1 MRDEKGY
8 CRVCTQLRIS
18 DELWQEVRHAAVDE
32 RLSANAMVILLISE
46 ALEAR
51 RARLRSVQSLDV

>member
-1 MRDEKGY
+1 MRYEKGD

-18 DELWQEVRHAAVDE
+18 ETLWQEVRHAAVDE
-32 RLSANAMVILLISE
+32 CLSANAMVILLISE

-51 RARLRSVQSLDV
+51 RARLRNAQSLDV